1 MDKVVGSEI
10 TLYVFDGFPFFF
22 FLASAASGEALNMLT
37 ILRLMQRIL
46 KYGTKWDIVLMVI
59 GAVAALVTGVAL

>member
-1 MDKVVGSEI
+1 MDKVAGSEI
-10 TLYVFDGFPFFF
+10 TLYVFDGFPFSFF
-22 FLASAASGEALNMLT
+22 PASTASGEALNMLT
-37 ILRLMQRIL
+37 ILGLMQRIL